1 MECCVEE
8 MYAVQE
14 ARLSSIAGGILG
26 KRCCHLVH
34 EGRAM
39 QSVADWAQLN
49 FGTCE
54 LGDKRRTKRL
64 VEVAK
69 QVGNHPSASLPN
81 QIERWSDLKA
91 AYRLFDG
98 DEVTFEAVARP
109 HWELTK
115 QAAQGRCLVIG
126 DTTELDFGKD
136 REIEGIGP
144 TGNGSGQGFLLHN
157 ALLVHAESEEII
169 GVAGQTIY
177 YRKKKKS
184 KKRENSARVLKR
196 KRESEMWGTV
206 IDQIGKP
213 QNKEAQS
220 EDVEYVHV
228 FDRGGDNFEVYC
240 RLLENHG
247 QWVIRASKMNRNVLV
262 GESEEQMSLKDY
274 LPQMKT
280 LGHYTLSLRARPDQ
294 AARDAQI
301 EVRIGRIKIPRPRH
315 VSPWVRSRNQPPIAM
330 NVIEVVEV
338 DAPQGVT
345 PIRWVLF
352 TSLPVATFDDAWK
365 AIGYYELRWLVEE
378 YHKAIK
384 TGCATE
390 SRQLKAAGR
399 LEAFV
404 ALTSVVAIRLLQLK
418 SLARTHP
425 EVPAQRVVPRVWLQM
440 LKVARPGLNRVHD
453 LTVGQFYREVAKLG
467 GFLGRKSDGN
477 PGWITIWRGWEK
489 LNTYVFVA
497 SKLKINL

>member
-1 MECCVEE
+1 
-8 MYAVQE
+8 
-14 ARLSSIAGGILG
+14 
-26 KRCCHLVH
+26 
-34 EGRAM
+34 M
-39 QSVADWAQLN
+39 QSVIQWSQLN
-49 FGTCE
+49 FGKCQ

-64 VEVAK
+64 VQVAE
-69 QVGNHPSASLPN
+69 QIGNNPAASLPN

-98 DEVTFEAVARP
+98 DKVTFEAIARP

-115 QAAQGRCLVIG
+115 QAASGRCLVIG
-126 DTTELDFGKD
+126 DTTEFDFGKD
-136 REIEGIGP
+136 REIDGIGP

-157 ALLVHAESEEII
+157 ALLVSAESEEIL
-169 GVAGQTIY
+169 GVAGQTIH
-177 YRKKKKS
+177 YRKKKSKS
-184 KKRENSARVLKR
+184 KKRENSARILKR
-196 KRESEMWGTV
+196 KRESEVWGTV
-206 IDQIGKP
+206 IDQIGEP
-213 QNKEAQS
+213 QN
-220 EDVEYVHV
+220 DVEYVHV

-240 RLLENHG
+240 RLLRNRG
-247 QWVIRASKMNRNVLV
+247 QWVIRASKMNRYVLA
-262 GESEEQMSLKDY
+262 GESEERLALKDY
-274 LPQMKT
+274 LPRLKT
-280 LGHYTLSLRARPDQ
+280 LGHYTLSLRARPGQ
-294 AARDAQI
+294 AARDARI
-301 EVRIGRIKIPRPRH
+301 EVRVGRIKIPQPQH
-315 VSPWVRSRNQPPIAM
+315 VSPWVRSLKQAPIAM

-352 TSLPVATFDDAWK
+352 TSLPVATFDDAWTV
-365 AIGYYELRWLVEE
+365 IGYYELRWLVEE

-399 LEAFV
+399 LEALV
-404 ALTSVVAIRLLQLK
+404 GLTSVIAIRLLQLK
-418 SLARTHP
+418 SLARTNP
-425 EVPAQRVVPRVWLQM
+425 EVPAQRVVPRVWLRM
-440 LKVARPGLNRVHD
+440 LKLARPGLNRVHD

-467 GFLGRKSDGN
+467 GFLGRKSDGD

>member
-1 MECCVEE
+1 
-8 MYAVQE
+8 
-14 ARLSSIAGGILG
+14 
-26 KRCCHLVH
+26 
-34 EGRAM
+34 M
-39 QSVADWAQLN
+39 QSVTDWAQLN

-64 VEVAK
+64 VQVAE

-81 QIERWSDLKA
+81 QFEEWSDLKA

-98 DEVTFEAVARP
+98 DKVTFEAIARP

-115 QAAQGRCLVIG
+115 QAAKGRCLVIG
-126 DTTELDFGKD
+126 DTTEFDFGKD
-136 REIEGIGP
+136 REIKGIGP

-157 ALLVHAESEEII
+157 ALLVSADSEEIL
-169 GVAGQTIY
+169 GVAGQTIH
-177 YRKKKKS
+177 YRKKKTS
-184 KKRENSARVLKR
+184 KKRENSARILKR
-196 KRESEMWGTV
+196 KRESEVWGTV
-206 IDQIGKP
+206 IDQIGEP
-213 QNKEAQS
+213 Q

-228 FDRGGDNFEVYC
+228 FDRGADSFEVYC
-240 RLLENHG
+240 RLLQNRG
-247 QWVIRASKMNRNVLV
+247 QWVIRASRLNRYVLA
-262 GESEEQMSLKDY
+262 GDSEERMALQDFI
-274 LPQMKT
+274 PQLKT
-280 LGHYTLSLRARPDQ
+280 LGHYTLSLRARPGQ

-301 EVRIGRIKIPRPRH
+301 EVRVGQIKIPRPQQ
-315 VSPWVRSRNQPPIAM
+315 VSPWVRSRNQLPIAM
-330 NVIEVVEV
+330 SVIEVVEV

-352 TSLPVATFDDAWK
+352 TSLPIKTFDDAWTV
-365 AIGYYELRWLVEE
+365 IGYYELRWLVEE

-390 SRQLKAAGR
+390 SRQFKAAGR

-404 ALTSVVAIRLLQLK
+404 GLTSVIAVRLLQLK
-418 SLARTHP
+418 SLARTNP
-425 EVPAQRVVPRVWLQM
+425 EVAAERVVPRVWLQM
-440 LKVARPGLNRVHD
+440 LKLARKGLSRVHD

-467 GFLGRKSDGN
+467 GFLGRKSDGE

-497 SKLKINL
+497 SKLKICL

>member
-1 MECCVEE
+1 
-8 MYAVQE
+8 
-14 ARLSSIAGGILG
+14 
-26 KRCCHLVH
+26 
-34 EGRAM
+34 M
-39 QSVADWAQLN
+39 QSVTEWAQLN
-49 FGTCE
+49 FGTCQ

-64 VEVAK
+64 VQVAE
-69 QVGNHPSASLPN
+69 QLGNHPSASLPN
-81 QIERWSDLKA
+81 QIERWGDLKA

-98 DEVTFEAVARP
+98 HEVTFQAIARP

-115 QAAQGRCLVIG
+115 QAASGRCLVIG
-126 DTTELDFGKD
+126 DTTEFDFGKD

-157 ALLVHAESEEII
+157 ALLVNADSEEIL
-169 GVAGQTIY
+169 GVAGQTIH
-177 YRKKKKS
+177 YRKEKS
-184 KKRENSARVLKR
+184 KPRENSARILNR
-196 KRESEMWGTV
+196 KRESEVWGTV

-213 QNKEAQS
+213 QN
-220 EDVEYVHV
+220 DVEYVHV

-240 RLLENHG
+240 RLLRNRG
-247 QWVIRASKMNRNVLV
+247 QWVIRASKMNRYVLA
-262 GESEEQMSLKDY
+262 GASEERMALKDY
-274 LPQMKT
+274 LPQLKT
-280 LGHYTLSLRARPDQ
+280 LGHYTLSLRARGGQ

-301 EVRIGRIKIPRPRH
+301 EVRVGRIKIPRPRQ
-315 VSPWVRSRNQPPIAM
+315 VSPWVRSLDQAPIAM

-338 DAPQGVT
+338 GAPEGVT
-345 PIRWVLF
+345 PIRWILF
-352 TSLPVATFDDAWK
+352 TSLPVETFDDAWTV
-365 AIGYYELRWLVEE
+365 IGYYELRWLVEE

-404 ALTSVVAIRLLQLK
+404 GLTSVIAVRLLQLK
-418 SLARTHP
+418 SLARTNP

-440 LKVARPGLNRVHD
+440 LKLARRGLNRVHD

-467 GFLGRKSDGN
+467 GFLGRKSDGQ

-489 LNTYVFVA
+489 LNTYAFVA
-497 SKLKINL
+497 SKLKLNL

>member
-1 MECCVEE
+1 
-8 MYAVQE
+8 
-14 ARLSSIAGGILG
+14 
-26 KRCCHLVH
+26 
-34 EGRAM
+34 M
-39 QSVADWAQLN
+39 QSVTEWAQLN

-64 VEVAK
+64 VQVAE

-81 QIERWSDLKA
+81 QFEQWSDLKA

-98 DEVTFEAVARP
+98 DKVTFEAIARP

-115 QAAQGRCLVIG
+115 QAAKGRCLVIG
-126 DTTELDFGKD
+126 DTTEFDFGKD

-157 ALLVHAESEEII
+157 ALLVNAESEEII
-169 GVAGQTIY
+169 GIAGQTIHH
-177 YRKKKKS
+177 RKKKKS
-184 KKRENSARVLKR
+184 KKRENSAQILKR
-196 KRESEMWGTV
+196 KRESEVWGTV

-213 QNKEAQS
+213 QNEA
-220 EDVEYVHV
+220 EYVHV

-240 RLLENHG
+240 RLLKNDG
-247 QWVIRASKMNRNVLV
+247 QWVIRASRMNRNVLV
-262 GESEEQMSLKDY
+262 GESEELMPLKDY
-274 LPQMKT
+274 LPQLRT
-280 LGHYTLSLRARPDQ
+280 LGSYTLSLRARPGQ

-301 EVRIGRIKIPRPRH
+301 EVRVGRIKIPRPKQ
-315 VSPWVRSRNQPPIAM
+315 VSPWVRSLNQSPIAM
-330 NVIEVVEV
+330 NVIEVVELN
-338 DAPQGVT
+338 APKGVT

-352 TSLPVATFDDAWK
+352 TSLPVAKFDDAWTV
-365 AIGYYELRWLVEE
+365 IGYYELRWLVEE

-390 SRQLKAAGR
+390 SRQLKTTGR

-404 ALTSVVAIRLLQLK
+404 GLTGVVAVRLLQLK
-418 SLARTHP
+418 SLARTNP

-440 LKVARPGLNRVHD
+440 LKLARKKLTRVHD
-453 LTVGQFYREVAKLG
+453 LTVGQFYRQVAMLG
-467 GFLGRKSDGN
+467 GFLGRKSDGD

-489 LNTYVFVA
+489 LNTYVFVV
-497 SKLKINL
+497 SKLGIAV